1 MEIFSVPVEYS
12 VDNIVSLNDQLA
24 KARLRVAYTGAN
36 RNGSVIEKPAFE
48 KAAATLPY
56 QPVVA
61 HYIKENDDFGGH
73 DVDFEDDGETCK
85 EIPLTNVIGVVP
97 ADTHCDFEIVTEES
111 GVHNYFSI
119 DVILWKRQKEFEVIQ
134 SKPFVKHSMEIEVLD
149 GHRESD
155 GFHISEFKF
164 LAFCL
169 LGDDVEPCFEGSKL
183 TLFNCDAA
191 QAQFTEFLATVK
203 DYLNSDQPLPA
214 GESNIDSERKEEK
227 CEMDKKTIILNMG
240 LNPDEIDIDFDA
252 ITDDEFSAKVF
263 ELTSNIQEQIRR
275 ALGDRTIETEWGTV
289 REYWYCDSDFEKHEV
304 YVWGY
309 ADDRL
314 YGFTYAMEGDAVKI
328 DFESRKP
335 MKFAI
340 VPFEGGEGEPSFLFV
355 KELCKVVSDHADATY
370 TAKMDEQKTAF
381 EAEKEAIETEKNA
394 VSEKLTVA
402 EAQVEEL
409 TTYKKN
415 VEYAATKAEKDAL
428 IAKWRTNLNGVEA
441 FEALVAKADEYELAD
456 LEKEIKVIFA
466 DARANFTAKEAPK
479 TRIPYNTID
488 SKTAE
493 EYGGL
498 YEKYGIKPTK

>member
-73 DVDFEDDGETCK
+73 DVGFEDDGEICK

-155 GFHISEFKF
+155 GYHISEFKF

-183 TLFNCDAA
+183 
-191 QAQFTEFLATVK
+191 
-203 DYLNSDQPLPA
+203 
-214 GESNIDSERKEEK
+214 DSERNEEK

-240 LNPDEIDIDFDA
+240 FNPDEIGIDFDV

-263 ELTSNIQEQIRR
+263 ELTSNIQDQIRR
-275 ALGDRTIETEWGTV
+275 SLCEKTIETEWGTT
-289 REYWYCDSDFEKHEV
+289 REYWYCDSDLEKHEV
-304 YVWGY
+304 YVWGC

-314 YGFTYAMEGDAVKI
+314 YGFTYALDGDAVKI
-328 DFESRKP
+328 DFESKKP

-370 TAKMDEQKTAF
+370 TAKMDEAKPAF
-381 EAEKEAIETEKNA
+381 EAEKEAIETE
-394 VSEKLTVA
+394 
-402 EAQVEEL
+402 
-409 TTYKKN
+409 
-415 VEYAATKAEKDAL
+415 
-428 IAKWRTNLNGVEA
+428 
-441 FEALVAKADEYELAD
+441 
-456 LEKEIKVIFA
+456 
-466 DARANFTAKEAPK
+466 
-479 TRIPYNTID
+479 
-488 SKTAE
+488 
-493 EYGGL
+493 
-498 YEKYGIKPTK
+498 

>member
-1 MEIFSVPVEYS
+1 
-12 VDNIVSLNDQLA
+12 
-24 KARLRVAYTGAN
+24 
-36 RNGSVIEKPAFE
+36 
-48 KAAATLPY
+48 
-56 QPVVA
+56 
-61 HYIKENDDFGGH
+61 
-73 DVDFEDDGETCK
+73 
-85 EIPLTNVIGVVP
+85 
-97 ADTHCDFEIVTEES
+97 
-111 GVHNYFSI
+111 
-119 DVILWKRQKEFEVIQ
+119 
-134 SKPFVKHSMEIEVLD
+134 
-149 GHRESD
+149 
-155 GFHISEFKF
+155 
-164 LAFCL
+164 
-169 LGDDVEPCFEGSKL
+169 
-183 TLFNCDAA
+183 
-191 QAQFTEFLATVK
+191 
-203 DYLNSDQPLPA
+203 
-214 GESNIDSERKEEK
+214 
-227 CEMDKKTIILNMG
+227 MDKKTIILNMG
-240 LNPDEIDIDFDA
+240 LNPDEIGIDFDA